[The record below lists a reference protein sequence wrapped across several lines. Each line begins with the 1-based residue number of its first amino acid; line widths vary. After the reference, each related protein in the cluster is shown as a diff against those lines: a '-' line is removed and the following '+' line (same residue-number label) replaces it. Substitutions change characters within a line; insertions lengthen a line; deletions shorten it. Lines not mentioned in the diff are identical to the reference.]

1 MSNFFQKEL
10 APYADQIDKENNFPQ
25 LRVSA
30 LGGRGVT
37 DPYVYI
43 GASEAL

>member
-25 LRVSA
+25 LRVSV
-30 LGGRGVT
+30 LGKGLLFL
-37 DPYVYI
+37 YI
-43 GASEAL
+43 GATEAL